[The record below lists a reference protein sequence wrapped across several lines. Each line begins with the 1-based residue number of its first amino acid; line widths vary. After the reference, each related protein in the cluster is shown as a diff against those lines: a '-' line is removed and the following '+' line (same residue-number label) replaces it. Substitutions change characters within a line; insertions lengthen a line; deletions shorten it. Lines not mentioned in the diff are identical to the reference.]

1 MLKKSSL
8 KVSIHQERWCSYC
21 SITTG
26 QRLLK
31 RDSENCSFV
40 LIAGTVSSIVLCTI
54 QLGITLQKRKIWEA
68 RDLPVTAFQKE
79 NPTRNLSSVLPA
91 GSVKKAVP
99 YQSISRQ
106 SSGISEVRVSRK
118 MPIIF

>member
-21 SITTG
+21 SIING

-40 LIAGTVSSIVLCTI
+40 LIAGTVSSIVLCITRS
-54 QLGITLQKRKIWEA
+54 GITSQKRKIWAA

-91 GSVKKAVP
+91 GRVKKAVP
-99 YQSISRQ
+99 YRSISRR
-106 SSGISEVRVSRK
+106 SSGISGGRVSRK
-118 MPIIF
+118 RPLIF